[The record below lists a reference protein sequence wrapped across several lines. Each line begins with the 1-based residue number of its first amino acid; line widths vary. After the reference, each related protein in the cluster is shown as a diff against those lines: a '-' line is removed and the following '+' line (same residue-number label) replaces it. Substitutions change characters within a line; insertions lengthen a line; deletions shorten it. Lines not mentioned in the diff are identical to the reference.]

1 MALVSWNQ
9 KGHLTYARKL
19 TGYLDTFHV
28 LPFLYNHGQVVLLTE
43 ANNDSVDQF
52 DGPMVLKK

>member
-1 MALVSWNQ
+1 MALVSWDQ

-28 LPFLYNHGQVVLLTE
+28 LPFLYNCGQAVLLTG
-43 ANNDSVDQF
+43 AYNDNENQF
-52 DGPMVLKK
+52 DEPMVQRK

>member
-1 MALVSWNQ
+1 MALVSWNP

-28 LPFLYNHGQVVLLTE
+28 LPFLYNGGQAVLLTE
-43 ANNDSVDQF
+43 AYNDNENQF
-52 DGPMVLKK
+52 DEPMVQRK